1 MPKGKKENGQRVVYH
16 VTPDAAG
23 RVWIVSQ
30 ENQNFRREFDRK
42 EDAVDF
48 AKVWAQKAP
57 PSQVKVH
64 RQDGNMEY
72 ESTYGGDPRDIPG

>member
-1 MPKGKKENGQRVVYH
+1 MPKRRKKDRERVVYH

-23 RVWIVSQ
+23 RAWIVSQ
-30 ENQNFRREFDRK
+30 ENGNFREEFDRK

-57 PSQVKVH
+57 LAQVK
-64 RQDGNMEY
+64 
-72 ESTYGGDPRDIPG
+72 SS